1 MNCKIV
7 APPTAE
13 TLATIQR
20 EQERKAR
27 AAAMREARRPSA
39 ALTATIDETIW
50 FSWSKPISPLVKR

>member
-1 MNCKIV
+1 MKCKIV

-27 AAAMREARRPSA
+27 AAALREARRPAPALA
-39 ALTATIDETIW
+39 ASFA
-50 FSWSKPISPLVKR
+50 SLVKQ

>member
-1 MNCKIV
+1 MKCKIV

-27 AAAMREARRPSA
+27 SQALREARRPA
-39 ALTATIDETIW
+39 AGLTVT
-50 FSWSKPISPLVKR
+50 FGSLVKR